1 MVDTFDEKERVS
13 YDDIMKD
20 KLKRDALEDQRKLE
34 MRDKVRRINYHS
46 STIRLDLIFSS
57 PQFSSTHCYCHHF
70 QPGH

>member
-13 YDDIMKD
+13 YDDVMKN
-20 KLKRDALEDQRKLE
+20 KLKSDAIEDQRKLE

-57 PQFSSTHCYCHHF
+57 PQFSSTHCYCHLF